1 LAREACPCFTGLF
14 QRASDY
20 STGDWPVKSPVYYS
34 TGPWPVKSSRYF
46 TGLLSVFQRFSVSAF
61 DLLISLAR
69 EVFSLLHRA
78 AFRISDLIY

>member
-1 LAREACPCFTGLF
+1 
-14 QRASDY
+14 
-20 STGDWPVKSPVYYS
+20 
-34 TGPWPVKSSRYF
+34 VKSSRYF

-78 AFRISDLIY
+78 ASPGRFPNFCFQKFRGYGET